1 MAKNLPAMQETRIQ
15 FLSQEE
21 PLEKGMATH
30 FSVLTWRIPWT
41 EEPGRYSLWGCKEL
55 DTTEQLHFLS
65 FFLSLSSLGHS
76 CSCTKLYSQPGCLH
90 LEVSLLTVL
99 NRGIPQMPM
108 PGPPYQGKRSS
119 FKTLSSTL
127 IQYSGLFH
135 S

>member
-1 MAKNLPAMQETRIQ
+1 MPSSAKIMHSQCIRSRTKLSWRRKWKPTPVLLPGKFHGQRSLVSTVYGVSKSWTQ
-15 FLSQEE
+15 LSNF
-21 PLEKGMATH
+21 T
-30 FSVLTWRIPWT
+30 
-41 EEPGRYSLWGCKEL
+41 
-55 DTTEQLHFLS
+55 

-76 CSCTKLYSQPGCLH
+76 GSCTKLYSQPGCLH
-90 LEVSLLTVL
+90 LEVFLLRVFS
-99 NRGIPQMPM
+99 RGIPQVPM